1 MHVDDYLASILP
13 TKVAHS
19 LGEGLGIHTVED
31 LIYHFPRRY
40 IQGRMVFDPSTTT
53 DGDSVMVRGRVIRA
67 DLSRMRQR
75 KGYILRV
82 TVISGDTPINVAFF
96 HPHGIARVLTE
107 GTEVLLDGTIQRR
120 GRFFDMSHPNFLVLR
135 KNAPAIAG
143 GQFAKLLHATK
154 IVGSTA
160 VNTPTA
166 TSAELTSEDLH
177 KDGLTGVDPTI
188 IELLNRPII
197 PVYAAASGV
206 SSWLLMVLIE
216 KILPQV
222 APFPEVLPQ
231 ELLDRHHLIPLDTA
245 LRTIHTPTTSA
256 DIIAAQERL
265 RYDEAASLQMALLQQ
280 QQERH
285 AHQAP
290 ACPPHSEGLVTAL
303 QQRLPYRLTA
313 GQEKVLAEISTDISQ
328 PHPMNRLLQ
337 GEVGSGKT
345 IVALLS
351 MLQAVDN
358 GYQAVLMA
366 PTEVLAY
373 QHACSIRELLGE
385 LGTADQLTFTDSANS
400 ADSAQQSTAPTP
412 QTAVTLLTG
421 SLSTAAKRQALL
433 DIMTGQAGIIIG
445 TQALLQEGVEFFR
458 LGLVIIDE
466 QHRFGVRQREILS
479 HKGPADSTPHTLVM
493 TATPIPRT
501 IALTSFG
508 DLTIST
514 LKDLP
519 RGRAPITTTV
529 INTNMHPTWVP
540 RIWQRICEEVHQGH
554 QAYVVCP
561 AIDDSDNSDLATV
574 TRTYNDLTAGPLA
587 GLRVGL
593 LHGRL
598 STDEKTAVMD
608 SFSSHECD
616 VLVCTTVI
624 EVGIDVP
631 NATMMVVVDAD
642 RFGVSQLHQ
651 LRGRVGRGNAP
662 GLCLLLT
669 DCDPA
674 SSAEKRLTA
683 VEASTDGFYLA
694 RGDLAQRRE
703 GNLLGTTQAGLTM
716 PLRVLDIAHDEDV
729 VADARDDMEELLKN
743 SSSEWST
750 QYPGWANVV
759 AKVASQSGVY
769 YPHG

>member
-400 ADSAQQSTAPTP
+400 ADSAQQST
-412 QTAVTLLTG
+412 
-421 SLSTAAKRQALL
+421 
-433 DIMTGQAGIIIG
+433 
-445 TQALLQEGVEFFR
+445 
-458 LGLVIIDE
+458 
-466 QHRFGVRQREILS
+466 EI
-479 HKGPADSTPHTLVM
+479 
-493 TATPIPRT
+493 
-501 IALTSFG
+501 
-508 DLTIST
+508 
-514 LKDLP
+514 
-519 RGRAPITTTV
+519 GRAHV
-529 INTNMHPTWVP
+529 
-540 RIWQRICEEVHQGH
+540 
-554 QAYVVCP
+554 
-561 AIDDSDNSDLATV
+561 
-574 TRTYNDLTAGPLA
+574 
-587 GLRVGL
+587 
-593 LHGRL
+593 
-598 STDEKTAVMD
+598 
-608 SFSSHECD
+608 
-616 VLVCTTVI
+616 
-624 EVGIDVP
+624 
-631 NATMMVVVDAD
+631 
-642 RFGVSQLHQ
+642 
-651 LRGRVGRGNAP
+651 
-662 GLCLLLT
+662 
-669 DCDPA
+669 
-674 SSAEKRLTA
+674 
-683 VEASTDGFYLA
+683 
-694 RGDLAQRRE
+694 
-703 GNLLGTTQAGLTM
+703 
-716 PLRVLDIAHDEDV
+716 
-729 VADARDDMEELLKN
+729 
-743 SSSEWST
+743 
-750 QYPGWANVV
+750 
-759 AKVASQSGVY
+759 
-769 YPHG
+769 